1 MERRF
6 RVMMAL
12 AYNDPL
18 YQQGIIEYAS
28 QVGWALDLSIA
39 YYGKV
44 PIHWKG
50 DGILTH
56 YLSGRQPILDWVRKQ
71 KVPVV
76 SINADEAPYW
86 SGSVADHRACGLLAA
101 EHFLSLGFKNFA
113 YFRCSDQNSVIT
125 RQKVFT
131 EEIVRCGGIV
141 HLLDWRNLSTKRNPV
156 VQLGKSIEKLPK
168 PLGIFCQ
175 SDHRSPI
182 LFAAIQEIGLH
193 VPDDIAIL
201 GVGNNEKL
209 CNLANVSLS
218 SIDIDLPGI
227 AREGAALLDRI
238 MRNEKQPQR
247 LIVVPP
253 VGIVRRQST
262 LAVHS
267 GHPKVNEAMR
277 FIISNFSGPINAN
290 AVIKHVDMSRA
301 GLSRLFETHLGH
313 SISEMILQ
321 MRMEQVKHELCTTDQ
336 KVYEICAAAG
346 FSSYIQFTKA
356 FYRHQGCTATE
367 FRESHLRKKQSSQ

>member
-1 MERRF
+1 
-6 RVMMAL
+6 MAL

-18 YQQGIIEYAS
+18 YQQGIIEYAG

-50 DGILTH
+50 DGIVTH
-56 YLSGRQPILDWVRKQ
+56 YLSGRQPILDWVRQQ

-76 SINADEAPYW
+76 CINADEAPYW
-86 SGSVADHRACGLLAA
+86 PGSVADHRACGLLAA

-113 YFRCSDQNSVIT
+113 FFRCSDQNSVIT

-131 EEIVRCGGIV
+131 EEIVRHGGSV
-141 HLLDWRNLSTKRNPV
+141 HLLDWRTLSTKRNPV
-156 VQLGKSIEKLPK
+156 IQLGKNIEKLPK

-182 LFAAIQEIGLH
+182 LFTAIQEIGLQ
-193 VPDDIAIL
+193 VPNDIAIL

-209 CNLANVSLS
+209 CNLASVSLS

-227 AREGAALLDRI
+227 AREGAAMLDRI

-253 VGIVRRQST
+253 VGIVRRRST

-277 FIISNFSGPINAN
+277 FIIANFSEPINAN
-290 AVIKHVDMSRA
+290 SVIRHVEMSRA
-301 GLSRLFETHLGH
+301 GLSRLFETHLGR
-313 SISEMILQ
+313 SISEMILR
-321 MRMEQVKHELCTTDQ
+321 MRMEQVKHELCTTSR
-336 KVYEICAAAG
+336 KVCEICEAAG
-346 FSSYIQFTKA
+346 FSSYIHFAKA
-356 FYRHQGCTATE
+356 FYRQQGCTASE
-367 FRESHLRKKQSSQ
+367 FRDSYHRTVSEQSR